1 MLNRRFFRMGGLMLA
16 ASAIAIVAPA
26 HGQSLESGWVPTD
39 DAGTVSRTSEAPA
52 PKKARRGDRARVEV
66 TPYIEAQQVLLA
78 DVGGSGDVL
87 TYSTIAAG
95 VDAAITTRRAEA
107 QINVRYERLIGYDDE
122 VEGQDNISG
131 LARGSVAITRNLS
144 IEAGGIATRSRIDN
158 RVGTPGMIL
167 GNQDNV
173 TQVYSVYTGPTF
185 AAQVGDL
192 SVNAAY
198 RAGYTKV
205 EANDV
210 GPLPPGQLA
219 ADLFDDSVSHS
230 AFASVGM
237 QPGDLP
243 FGWAVSAGWD
253 REDASQL
260 DQRFD
265 AKYARADVTVPITPT
280 LAAVGGVGYEDI
292 AISERDALRNAL
304 GNPVITPGGR
314 FITDPASPRL
324 IAYESDGLI
333 WDAGVLWRPSN
344 RTSLEARYGR
354 RYGTDTYY
362 GSFSYQPNE
371 RLGANISVYDT
382 VTGFGSS
389 LNRSLSAL
397 PTQFNSIRNPLSGDI
412 GSCAFGAGGA
422 SCFNNAL
429 GSLRSAA
436 FRSRGVAASVVTNSG
451 GWESGLA
458 IGYNQQKFLT
468 SALGAQ
474 AQLDGLVD
482 ENYYVAGFL
491 GRDLDRRSRFET
503 NVYGNW
509 IDPGFSLASDIY
521 NVGAN
526 AAYYRQLWRGLS
538 ATAAVGIDSV
548 KQEDVPSDVTAS
560 ALLGLRYS
568 F

>member
-1 MLNRRFFRMGGLMLA
+1 
-16 ASAIAIVAPA
+16 
-26 HGQSLESGWVPTD
+26 
-39 DAGTVSRTSEAPA
+39 
-52 PKKARRGDRARVEV
+52 
-66 TPYIEAQQVLLA
+66 
-78 DVGGSGDVL
+78 
-87 TYSTIAAG
+87 
-95 VDAAITTRRAEA
+95 
-107 QINVRYERLIGYDDE
+107 
-122 VEGQDNISG
+122 ISG

-158 RVGTPGMIL
+158 RVGTPGTIL

-205 EANDV
+205 DANDV

-230 AFASVGM
+230 AMASVGM
-237 QPGDLP
+237 QPGNLP

-265 AKYARADVTVPITPT
+265 AKYARADVTVPVTPT

-292 AISERDALRNAL
+292 SISERDALRDAL
-304 GNPVITPGGR
+304 GNPIITPSGR
-314 FITDPASPRL
+314 FVTDPASPRL

-354 RYGTDTYY
+354 RYGTDTYF

-371 RLGANISVYDT
+371 RLAANISVYDT

-389 LNRSLSAL
+389 LSRSLNAL

-412 GSCAFGAGGA
+412 GSCAFGAAGA

-468 SALGAQ
+468 SGLGAQ

-509 IDPGFSLASDIY
+509 VDPGFSLASDVY

-548 KQEDVPSDVTAS
+548 KQEDFASDVTAS

>member
-1 MLNRRFFRMGGLMLA
+1 MLNRRFFRLGGLMLA
-16 ASAIAIVAPA
+16 TSAIALVAPA
-26 HGQSLESGWVPTD
+26 QAQSLESGWIPTD
-39 DAGTVSRTSEAPA
+39 DSATASPVSEAPA
-52 PKKARRGDRARVEV
+52 PKKARSGDRARVEV
-66 TPYIEAQQVLLA
+66 TPYIEAQQVLLV
-78 DVGGSGDVL
+78 DVSGSGEVL

-95 VDAAITTRRAEA
+95 VDAAINTRRAEA
-107 QINVRYERLIGYDDE
+107 QVNVRYERLIGYDDD
-122 VEGQDNISG
+122 VQGQDNISG

-158 RVGTPGMIL
+158 RVGTPGTIL

-230 AFASVGM
+230 AMASVGM
-237 QPGDLP
+237 QPGNLP

-292 AISERDALRNAL
+292 SISERDALRDAL
-304 GNPVITPGGR
+304 GNPIITPSGR
-314 FITDPASPRL
+314 FVTDPASPRL

-354 RYGTDTYY
+354 RYGTDTYF

-371 RLGANISVYDT
+371 RLAANISVYDT

-389 LNRSLSAL
+389 LSRSLIAL

-412 GSCAFGAGGA
+412 GSCAFGAAGA

-468 SALGAQ
+468 SGLGAQ

-509 IDPGFSLASDIY
+509 VDPGFSLASDVY

-548 KQEDVPSDVTAS
+548 KQEDFASDVTAS

>member
-1 MLNRRFFRMGGLMLA
+1 MPSRNLAKTSLLLLSA
-16 ASAIAIVAPA
+16 ASLIGLSAPVHA
-26 HGQSLESGWVPTD
+26 QSLESGWSPMD
-39 DAGTVSRTSEAPA
+39 DAAPAAAAEAPA
-52 PKKARRGDRARVEV
+52 PKKAKRGDRARVEV
-66 TPYIEAQQVLLA
+66 TPYIEAQQVLLV
-78 DVGGSGDVL
+78 DLDDGGDVL

-95 VDAAITTRRAEA
+95 IDAAISTRRAEA
-107 QINVRYERLIGYDDE
+107 QVNVRYERLIGYDRD
-122 VEGQDNISG
+122 VEDQDNISG
-131 LARGSVAITRNLS
+131 LARGSVALTRNLS

-158 RVGTPGMIL
+158 RVGAPGTIL

-185 AAQVGDL
+185 AAKVGEL

-205 EANDV
+205 EANDT
-210 GPLPPGQLA
+210 GPLPPGQLPT
-219 ADLFDDSVSHS
+219 DLFDDSISHS
-230 AFASVGM
+230 AAASVGM

-253 REDASQL
+253 REDGSQL
-260 DQRFD
+260 GQRFD
-265 AKYARADVTVPITPT
+265 SKYARADVTVPVSPT
-280 LAAVGGVGYEDI
+280 LALVGGVGYEDVRV
-292 AISERDALRNAL
+292 SERDALRDAS
-304 GNPVITPGGR
+304 GNPVVTPRGR
-314 FITDPASPRL
+314 LVTDPASPRL
-324 IAYESDGLI
+324 TAYQSDGLI

-354 RYGTDTYY
+354 RYGTDTYI

-371 RLGANISVYDT
+371 RLAANISAYDT

-389 LNRSLSAL
+389 LGRSLNAL
-397 PTQFNSIRNPLSGDI
+397 PTQFSSFRNPLSGDI
-412 GSCAFGAGGA
+412 GSCAFGAAGA

-436 FRSRGVAASVVTNSG
+436 FRSRGVSASVVTNSA

-458 IGYNQQKFLT
+458 VGYNQQKFLT
-468 SALGAQ
+468 SPLGAQ

-482 ENYYVAGFL
+482 ENYYVVGFL

-509 IDPGFSLASDIY
+509 IDPGFSLSPDVY

-526 AAYYRQLWRGLS
+526 AAYYRQIWRGLS
-538 ATAAVGIDSV
+538 ATAALGIDSV
-548 KQEDVPSDVTAS
+548 KQEDVGSDVTAS

>member
-1 MLNRRFFRMGGLMLA
+1 MPSRYLPKSSFHLFCA
-16 ASAIAIVAPA
+16 ASLIGLAGPVHA
-26 HGQSLESGWVPTD
+26 QSLESGWTPMD
-39 DAGTVSRTSEAPA
+39 EAPPVA
-52 PKKARRGDRARVEV
+52 APDAAEPKKAKRGERARVEV

-78 DVGGSGDVL
+78 DLDDGGDVL

-95 VDAAITTRRAEA
+95 VDAAISTRRAEA
-107 QINVRYERLIGYDDE
+107 QVNVRYERLIGYDRD
-122 VEGQDNISG
+122 VEDQDIISG
-131 LARGSVAITRNLS
+131 LARGSVALTRNLS

-158 RVGTPGMIL
+158 RAGAPGTIL

-205 EANDV
+205 EGNDV
-210 GPLPPGQLA
+210 GPLPPGQLPT
-219 ADLFDDSVSHS
+219 DLFDDSISHS
-230 AFASVGM
+230 AVASVGM
-237 QPGDLP
+237 QPGQLP

-265 AKYARADVTVPITPT
+265 GKYARADVTVPVSPT
-280 LAAVGGVGYEDI
+280 LALVGGVGYEDI
-292 AISERDALRNAL
+292 RISERDALRDAL
-304 GNPVITPGGR
+304 GNPLVTPRGR
-314 FITDPASPRL
+314 LITDPASPRL
-324 IAYESDGLI
+324 TAYESDGLI
-333 WDAGVLWRPSN
+333 WDAGVLWRPSS

-354 RYGTDTYY
+354 RYGTDTYI

-371 RLGANISVYDT
+371 RLAANISVYDT

-389 LNRSLSAL
+389 LSRSLNAL
-397 PTQFNSIRNPLSGDI
+397 PTQFNSFRNPLSGDI
-412 GSCAFGAGGA
+412 GSCAFGAAGA

-436 FRSRGVAASVVTNSG
+436 FRSRGVSASVVTNAG

-458 IGYNQQKFLT
+458 VGYNQQKFLT

-482 ENYYVAGFL
+482 ENYYIVGFL

-509 IDPGFSLASDIY
+509 IDPGFSLSPDVY

-526 AAYYRQLWRGLS
+526 AAYYRQIWRGLS
-538 ATAAVGIDSV
+538 ASAALGIDSV
-548 KQEDVPSDVTAS
+548 KQEDFGSDVTAS

>member
-1 MLNRRFFRMGGLMLA
+1 MLA
-16 ASAIAIVAPA
+16 TSAIALVAPA
-26 HGQSLESGWVPTD
+26 QAQSLESGWIPTD
-39 DAGTVSRTSEAPA
+39 DSATASPVSEAPA
-52 PKKARRGDRARVEV
+52 PKKARSGDRARVEV
-66 TPYIEAQQVLLA
+66 TPYIEAQQVLLV
-78 DVGGSGDVL
+78 DVSGSGEVL

-95 VDAAITTRRAEA
+95 VDAAINTRRAEA
-107 QINVRYERLIGYDDE
+107 QVNVRYERLIGYDDD
-122 VEGQDNISG
+122 VQGQDNISG

-158 RVGTPGMIL
+158 RVGTPGTIL

-230 AFASVGM
+230 AMASVGM
-237 QPGDLP
+237 QPGNLP

-292 AISERDALRNAL
+292 SISERDALRDAL
-304 GNPVITPGGR
+304 GNPIITPSGR
-314 FITDPASPRL
+314 FVTDPASPRL

-354 RYGTDTYY
+354 RYGTDTYF

-371 RLGANISVYDT
+371 RLAANISVYDT

-389 LNRSLSAL
+389 LSRSLIAL

-412 GSCAFGAGGA
+412 GSCAFGAAGA

-468 SALGAQ
+468 SGLGAQ

-509 IDPGFSLASDIY
+509 VDPGFSLASDVY

-548 KQEDVPSDVTAS
+548 KQEDFASDVTAS

>member
-1 MLNRRFFRMGGLMLA
+1 MLA
-16 ASAIAIVAPA
+16 TSAIALVAPA
-26 HGQSLESGWVPTD
+26 QAQSLESGWIPTD
-39 DAGTVSRTSEAPA
+39 DSATASPVSEAPA
-52 PKKARRGDRARVEV
+52 PKKARSGDRARVEV
-66 TPYIEAQQVLLA
+66 TPYIEAQQVLLV
-78 DVGGSGDVL
+78 DVSGSGEVL

-95 VDAAITTRRAEA
+95 VDAAINTRRAEA
-107 QINVRYERLIGYDDE
+107 QVNVRYERLIGYDDD
-122 VEGQDNISG
+122 VQGQDNISG

-158 RVGTPGMIL
+158 RVGTPGTIL

-230 AFASVGM
+230 AMASVGM
-237 QPGDLP
+237 QPGNLP

-292 AISERDALRNAL
+292 SISERDALRDAL
-304 GNPVITPGGR
+304 GNPIITPSGR
-314 FITDPASPRL
+314 FVTDPASPRL

-354 RYGTDTYY
+354 RYGTDTY
-362 GSFSYQPNE
+362 F
-371 RLGANISVYDT
+371 
-382 VTGFGSS
+382 
-389 LNRSLSAL
+389 
-397 PTQFNSIRNPLSGDI
+397 
-412 GSCAFGAGGA
+412 
-422 SCFNNAL
+422 
-429 GSLRSAA
+429 
-436 FRSRGVAASVVTNSG
+436 
-451 GWESGLA
+451 
-458 IGYNQQKFLT
+458 
-468 SALGAQ
+468 
-474 AQLDGLVD
+474 
-482 ENYYVAGFL
+482 
-491 GRDLDRRSRFET
+491 
-503 NVYGNW
+503 
-509 IDPGFSLASDIY
+509 
-521 NVGAN
+521 
-526 AAYYRQLWRGLS
+526 
-538 ATAAVGIDSV
+538 
-548 KQEDVPSDVTAS
+548 
-560 ALLGLRYS
+560 
-568 F
+568 